1 MSLDRIELSE
11 SCWPVACGARRLTF
25 LGALLLAAL
34 LPAMT
39 AEAQSSPDIF
49 GATLA
54 QPDQKTAEVS
64 TEELRG
70 ILAEGSATVFDARPF
85 MEYAVGHIPGALNV
99 AAKPDVPMS
108 VYVSDVH
115 EIERVLGGKKDA
127 PIVLYC
133 NGPFCGK
140 SKRLSEE
147 LLVAGF
153 TDIRRYQLGA
163 PVWRALG
170 GVMQIEP
177 AGFAYVRA
185 GDDTAVVFDARSA
198 EEFKAGTLEG
208 ARHLPKE
215 EVTKAKDDGRL
226 PMEDHNTRIIAFAD
240 SAAEARAAAEEI
252 AKNAFHNVAFCEH
265 PFCGVQIAQK

>member
-49 GATLA
+49 EATLA

-115 EIERVLGGKKDA
+115 EIERVLDGKKDA

-177 AGFAYVRA
+177 ATIPRSSSTPGAPRSSRRVPSRA
-185 GDDTAVVFDARSA
+185 R
-198 EEFKAGTLEG
+198 GTCP
-208 ARHLPKE
+208 R
-215 EVTKAKDDGRL
+215 R
-226 PMEDHNTRIIAFAD
+226 R
-240 SAAEARAAAEEI
+240 
-252 AKNAFHNVAFCEH
+252 
-265 PFCGVQIAQK
+265 